1 MKRAKRGG
9 GKEEGYMGSFCAICG
24 KKAGRCR
31 HRRLIY
37 YLGEHGEFAVA
48 E

>member
-1 MKRAKRGG
+1 MKRAKRREI
-9 GKEEGYMGSFCAICG
+9 EEYFGSFCAICG
-24 KKAGRCR
+24 KRAGRCG

-37 YLGEHGEFAVA
+37 YLGEHGEFVVA